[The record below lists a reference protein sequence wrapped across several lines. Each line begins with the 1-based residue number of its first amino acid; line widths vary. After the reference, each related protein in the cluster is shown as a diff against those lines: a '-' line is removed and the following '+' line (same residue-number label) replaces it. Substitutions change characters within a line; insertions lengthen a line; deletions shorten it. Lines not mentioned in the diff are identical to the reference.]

1 MKSIIDDYSLRARF
15 YPSLIVLLP
24 AFVVAI
30 FYITDIEKYYH
41 YFTALCGLG
50 LFSYVLAQLGRDRG
64 KKKEPDLFVAF
75 GGKPTTQIMRY
86 RDTHLNSISK
96 NQYRSLLEQMV
107 PNLILPTQIEE
118 NNDPIAA
125 DEIYDSCARFLI
137 SKTRDNQKYYL
148 LYKENTSYGFRRNL
162 WAMKGIAITIILVVM
177 AIHIYNATAQLQYL
191 NDFTNKD
198 IFLAAFLIFTMCI
211 WIFVVTKNW
220 VKMIAFSY
228 AERLFETLIE

>member
-50 LFSYVLAQLGRDRG
+50 LFSYILAQLGRDRG

-86 RDTHLNSISK
+86 RDTHLNRISK
-96 NQYRSLLEQMV
+96 DRYRSLLEQMI
-107 PNLILPTQIEE
+107 PNLTLPTQTEE
-118 NNDPIAA
+118 NNDPKAA
-125 DEIYDSCARFLI
+125 DEIYDSCAKFLI

-177 AIHIYNATAQLQYL
+177 AIHIYIATSQLKDV
-191 NDFTNKD
+191 NNCTNRD
-198 IFLAAFLIFTMCI
+198 LFLTAFLIFAICM
-211 WIFVVTKNW
+211 WVFVVTKNW

>member
-1 MKSIIDDYSLRARF
+1 MALIIDDYSLRARF

-50 LFSYVLAQLGRDRG
+50 LFSYVLAQFGRDRG
-64 KKKEPDLFVAF
+64 KAKEPQLFTAF

-86 RDTHLNSISK
+86 RDTHLNGMTK
-96 NQYRSLLEQMV
+96 DRYRNLLEQKI
-107 PNLILPTQIEE
+107 PNLSFPTQSDE
-118 NNDPIAA
+118 NQDPIAT

-137 SKTRDNQKYYL
+137 SRTRDNQKYYL

-162 WAMKGIAITIILVVM
+162 WAMKGIAITIILFVIAMHV
-177 AIHIYNATAQLQYL
+177 YYATSQLRSVT
-191 NDFTNKD
+191 DFTNKD
-198 IFLAAFLIFTMCI
+198 VVLAAFLIFSLCI
-211 WIFVVTKNW
+211 WIFIVTKNW

-228 AERLFETLIE
+228 AERLFETLID

>member
-24 AFVVAI
+24 VFVVAI

-41 YFTALCGLG
+41 YFTAFCALG
-50 LFSYVLAQLGRDRG
+50 LFSYVLAQFGRDRG
-64 KKKEPDLFVAF
+64 KAKEPQLFTAF

-86 RDTHLNSISK
+86 RDTHLNRMTK
-96 NQYRSLLEQMV
+96 DRYRSLLEQKIA
-107 PNLILPTQIEE
+107 NLSFPTQSEE
-118 NNDPIAA
+118 NQAPIAA
-125 DEIYDSCARFLI
+125 DEIYDSCARYLI

-162 WAMKGIAITIILVVM
+162 WAMKVIAIFIILLSITLHLYYTTSQFTDVIKF
-177 AIHIYNATAQLQYL
+177 ADK
-191 NDFTNKD
+191 DFILSGILVIT
-198 IFLAAFLIFTMCI
+198 LCTWL
-211 WIFVVTKNW
+211 FVITKSW